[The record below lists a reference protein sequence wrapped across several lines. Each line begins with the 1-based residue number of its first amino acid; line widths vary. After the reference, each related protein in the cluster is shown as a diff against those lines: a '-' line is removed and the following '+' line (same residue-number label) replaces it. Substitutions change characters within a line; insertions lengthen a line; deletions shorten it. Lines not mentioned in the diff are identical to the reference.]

1 VSLPIVQLAPKALI
15 QIYRG
20 NHSGDKVDQAAWAES
35 EYLIHTA
42 DAADILLIF
51 DCCFAGKLAGTLD
64 RRAFNTKIFEFLGA
78 TASNGLARLPGKE
91 SFSRALIWALNQL
104 ADEKDGFTT
113 SRLYSKIIDAPDF
126 PRDEQT
132 PTLSERRGH
141 CLKRLVLAPLDP
153 NDDLPSNVSPME
165 AQDRED
171 SFQYSLTLQ
180 LLFPRLLSNDEMEA
194 MCEGLK
200 ELIRTEELKAK
211 QIIWRGLH
219 RKGASHFE
227 LPPLAQA
234 FAWKLL
240 STVRGKGRRSMLG
253 AGNEGISVL
262 GKRPAPTQAPTPD
275 ISEAP
280 LEQESA
286 SESGFEDNSP
296 AVTPTRPKRP
306 RLKIQNL
313 STTTLSTRRLRSSG
327 NNGT

>member
-1 VSLPIVQLAPKALI
+1 MSSWPQKLTST
-15 QIYRG
+15 IYRG
-20 NHSGDKVDQAAWAES
+20 NHIGDKVDQAAWAQS

-42 DAADILLIF
+42 DAADVLLIF
-51 DCCFAGKLAGTLD
+51 DCCFAGKLSGTLD
-64 RRAFNTKIFEFLGA
+64 SRAFNTKNFEFLGA

-126 PRDEQT
+126 PNHEQT

-153 NDDLPSNVSPME
+153 NDDLPSNVSPVE
-165 AQDRED
+165 GQDQED

-180 LLFPRLLSNDEMEA
+180 LLFPKLLSNTEMEV
-194 MCEGLK
+194 MCKGLK
-200 ELIRTEELKAK
+200 ELIRAEELKAK

-234 FAWKLL
+234 FAWRWL
-240 STVRGKGRRSMLG
+240 SITKSKRKRTLSGV
-253 AGNEGISVL
+253 GNKEMPVL
-262 GKRPAPTQAPTPD
+262 GKRPAPTQAPTPGS
-275 ISEAP
+275 SETP

-286 SESGFEDNSP
+286 SESRSGDNSQG
-296 AVTPTRPKRP
+296 ATPTRPKRP
-306 RLKIQNL
+306 RLKTQNL
-313 STTTLSTRRLRSSG
+313 STTTSTTRRLRSFG
-327 NNGT
+327 KGGT

>member
-1 VSLPIVQLAPKALI
+1 MAPESLLI
-15 QIYRG
+15 QIHRG
-20 NHSGDKVDQAAWAES
+20 NHNGVNVDQAAWAQS

-42 DAADILLIF
+42 DAADVLLIF
-51 DCCFAGKLAGTLD
+51 DCCFAGKLSGTLD
-64 RRAFNTKIFEFLGA
+64 RRAFGTKNFEFLGA

-126 PRDEQT
+126 PKHEQT

-153 NDDLPSNVSPME
+153 NDDLPSKLSPVE
-165 AQDRED
+165 GQGQED

-180 LLFPRLLSNDEMEA
+180 LLFPKLLSNTEMEV
-194 MCEGLK
+194 MCNGLK

-234 FAWKLL
+234 FAWRLL
-240 STVRGKGRRSMLG
+240 SAVRGKGKRAMLG
-253 AGNEGISVL
+253 AGNEEISVL

-286 SESGFEDNSP
+286 SESGFGDNSP

-306 RLKIQNL
+306 RLKTQNL
-313 STTTLSTRRLRSSG
+313 STTVSSTRRLRSSG
-327 NNGT
+327 KGGT